1 MKIVALQTTPNLAYS
16 VGNNNISTL
25 SNVRTRENAL
35 SAVEIRLANIADAEN
50 VAKLFDLY
58 RQFYEQTSD
67 ITLAEEFITARIKN
81 RQSVIFV
88 AESDEKIVGFCQM
101 YPTFCSV
108 EAAPMMVLYDLFVV
122 NAARKT
128 GAGRA
133 LMLAAQSYAKEN
145 GFTRLD
151 LSTAKTN
158 VNAQALYESLDWLR
172 DSQFYYYSLKVN

>member
-1 MKIVALQTTPNLAYS
+1 VALQSTSNLAYS
-16 VGNNNISTL
+16 VRYI
-25 SNVRTRENAL
+25 NVRTWENAL
-35 SAVEIRLANIADAEN
+35 SFIEIRLANMTDTES
-50 VAKLFDLY
+50 VANMFDQY
-58 RQFYEQTSD
+58 RQFYEQAAN
-67 ITLAEEFITARIKN
+67 IKLAEEFITARIIN
-81 RQSVIFV
+81 QQSIILV
-88 AESDEKIVGFCQM
+88 AENAGELVGFCQM

-108 EAAPMMVLYDLFVV
+108 EAAPIVVLYDLFVV
-122 NAARKT
+122 DIARKT

-158 VNAQALYESLDWLR
+158 VNAQALYESLGWQR